1 MRISYFSRKGT
12 KILMFSLYTVTNTLY
27 EFKFLSLHFLSR
39 KNLKVCL
46 HYVITSA
53 RPKHETLSSATFRT
67 PTKKHWLLSF
77 WKSKQTKT
85 NWHFFVNSYLQVVAF
100 GNLLVVPE
108 IVSLA
113 TTFVMASL
121 NVQMGVMSL
130 QTTVQVNTEKNKFLL
145 WRFSWKISTHIFFSF
160 RHNRSAGSDSKNE

>member
-1 MRISYFSRKGT
+1 M
-12 KILMFSLYTVTNTLY
+12 
-27 EFKFLSLHFLSR
+27 
-39 KNLKVCL
+39 
-46 HYVITSA
+46 TSA
-53 RPKHETLSSATFRT
+53 RHENETLSSATFRT
-67 PTKKHWLLSF
+67 PTNKQSLLSLR
-77 WKSKQTKT
+77 KPKQTKHKT
-85 NWHFFVNSYLQVVAF
+85 DIFVNSYLQVVAF

-145 WRFSWKISTHIFFSF
+145 WRFS
-160 RHNRSAGSDSKNE
+160 